1 MNGLGEALRH
11 EREKKNISLHYIATK
26 TNISLNSLT
35 ALENEEIEQIPGA
48 FYFKNYIKTYLRAI
62 DVDVNEFLHI
72 HKEKIDS
79 YYKKTDRTA
88 ESYCAR
94 LRYSRFKKKNVF
106 FIFFVTAIVFVFA
119 FYLIYIHRED
129 IFKGWNLT
137 SGKISVPEIG
147 IDLNALDFHKNFSID
162 YSPLN
167 VSIEFFDQ
175 CWTQVY
181 RGKKKIIEHLYKKGN
196 KLSVKGYE
204 LTIYVGN
211 PTGLRFFLNGN
222 EVTYLRQLSKPEKIV
237 LTAAN
242 IDGIVEK

>member
-1 MNGLGEALRH
+1 MNGLGEALRN
-11 EREKKNISLHYIATK
+11 EREKKNISLYYIATK

-35 ALENEEIEQIPGA
+35 ALENEEIERIPGA
-48 FYFKNYIKTYLRAI
+48 FYFKNYIKTYLHAI
-62 DVDVNEFLHI
+62 DADVNEFLHI

-79 YYKKTDRTA
+79 YYKKTDKTP

-106 FIFFVTAIVFVFA
+106 FIFFVIAIVFVFA

-137 SGKISVPEIG
+137 SPKISIPEIG
-147 IDLNALDFHKNFSID
+147 IDLTVLDMHKNSSID

-181 RGKKKIIEHLYKKGN
+181 RGNEKIIEHLYEKGN

-204 LTIYVGN
+204 LTVYVGN
-211 PTGLRFFLNGN
+211 PAKLRFLLNGK

-242 IDGIVEK
+242 VERIVEK